1 MVASTRADPK
11 PRDLGPSWSIW
22 GVGRDLL
29 RVARPRQW
37 PKNILVVSVPLLDL
51 ESWSPAVLW
60 RLSWAV
66 VAFTIASVLVYV
78 LNDLADRRQDSANPA
93 KRHRPIA
100 AGRVSPRL
108 AGLFAATQLALLVG
122 VLSIQPW
129 GSAWPIGAYLL
140 LNIGYSM
147 GLKHAPLLDVF
158 MVAAGFGLRLVLGY
172 LAIETQVSGWLFTC
186 VFSLCLLLTIGK
198 RRQELVATG
207 GTHRRALRGYTV
219 SLTEQ
224 LMLLSAVL
232 AAGSYL
238 LYLRTEAPLGSYG
251 PPAAALLAPLALFGL
266 FRYLQLVLVRGAGGD
281 PVRTLLGDPALVVNS
296 VLWAGLSGALL
307 LASRAGQTA
316 TGLPGW

>member
-1 MVASTRADPK
+1 MVASTRVDPK
-11 PRDLGPSWSIW
+11 QRDLGPNRSIW

-29 RVARPRQW
+29 RVARPHQW
-37 PKNILVVSVPLLDL
+37 PKNVLVVSVPLLDA
-51 ESWSPAVLW
+51 EFWDPAILW
-60 RLSWAV
+60 RLGWAV

-78 LNDLADRRQDSANPA
+78 LNDLADRKQDSANPA
-93 KRHRPIA
+93 KWHRPIA

-108 AGLFAATQLALLVG
+108 AVLFAAAQLALLVG
-122 VLSIQPW
+122 VLSLQPW
-129 GSAWPIGAYLL
+129 SSAWPIGAYLL
-140 LNIGYSM
+140 LNVGYSL
-147 GLKHAPLLDVF
+147 GLKHAPMLDVF
-158 MVAAGFGLRLVLGY
+158 IVAAGFGLRLMQGY
-172 LAIETQVSGWLFTC
+172 LVVETQVSGWLFTC

-219 SLTEQ
+219 PLTEQ

-251 PPAAALLAPLALFGL
+251 LPAAALLAPLALFGL

-307 LASRAGQTA
+307 LASRAGE
-316 TGLPGW
+316 L